1 MIPSGK
7 SVNLF
12 TASVAFSFTAS
23 VKALSSVSLSTVTP
37 VGVAFGNTLTGTSTV
52 SSPVGY
58 LTVALTVKSVAPTLT
73 LSVGTSLLMS
83 ASVTGVKSPP
93 LSGVI
98 ASLTSAGLG

>member
-7 SVNLF
+7 FVNLL
-12 TASVAFSFTAS
+12 TASVAFSFTAF
-23 VKALSSVSLSTVTP
+23 VKAVSSVSFNTVTP
-37 VGVAFGNTLTGTSTV
+37 VGVAFGNTFTGTLTV

-83 ASVTGVKSPP
+83 ASVTGVTFPP

-98 ASLTSAGLG
+98 ASLTSAGFG